1 VTVAAHSLVLLRHG
15 TERRFSATPPE
26 SEPAMVPAAEGNAA

>member
-1 VTVAAHSLVLLRHG
+1 MVAAHSLVLVRHG

-26 SEPAMVPAAEGNAA
+26 PEASVPTADAGA